1 MWIAKS
7 GMLRSSAPSRKR
19 EREKESSPGGEP
31 ETVESEEKPV
41 GEEKRVRKASGDDSS
56 APVPVPSEKPKVD
69 ESLLQPEP
77 RAEVEGQRSVSPT
90 QPPPLSASAGDATP
104 SDPDI
109 EIVRVSVPEGKKSNK
124 ARNVDGG
131 GSGARTPVGVPIG
144 GVPAPVIDVRWEAS
158 KLPLDVAIFNSARAA
173 GGVDRIK
180 KFLQVVVIV
189 GGTSIIPG
197 MVHALESRYVRSNS
211 PFPLLLHHLRSF
223 SISHWYAFD
232 GDDASAVYRAPW
244 VTFISF
250 VLRSSTWP

>member
-19 EREKESSPGGEP
+19 ERERESSPGGEP
-31 ETVESEEKPV
+31 EAIDESEEKPENTRPS
-41 GEEKRVRKASGDDSS
+41 EEKRVRKASGDDSS
-56 APVPVPSEKPKVD
+56 APVPAPSEKPKLD
-69 ESLLQPEP
+69 ENLLQPES
-77 RAEVEGQRSVSPT
+77 RAEVEVQRSVSPT

-104 SDPDI
+104 SDPDV

-124 ARNVDGG
+124 ARNVEGG

-144 GVPAPVIDVRWEAS
+144 AVPAPVIDVRWEAS

-197 MVHALESRYVRSNS
+197 MVHALESRYVRPSFTFPS
-211 PFPLLLHHLRSF
+211 SFAAPFPLSLSALLVR
-223 SISHWYAFD
+223 
-232 GDDASAVYRAPW
+232 V
-244 VTFISF
+244 
-250 VLRSSTWP
+250 